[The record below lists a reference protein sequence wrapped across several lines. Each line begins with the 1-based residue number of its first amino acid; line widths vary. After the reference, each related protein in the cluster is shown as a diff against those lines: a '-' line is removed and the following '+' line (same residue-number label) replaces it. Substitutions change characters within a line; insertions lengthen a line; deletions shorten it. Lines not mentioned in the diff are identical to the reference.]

1 MAADDRAPVALVTG
15 ASRGIGKCG
24 ALALARRGF
33 DVIITARTVREGD
46 GRSQPSSSLAADN
59 AMVISGSLETT
70 AAEIE
75 ALGRQCLM
83 IPMDLM
89 DRASVR
95 HVAEEALAAWGR
107 VDVLANVAIYQ
118 GPGTMDRLLDVPLE
132 LAERCLVGDYL
143 HPLLLTQLLLP
154 QMLKRGEGR
163 LVNMLSEAA
172 FTTPPA
178 PAGAGG
184 WGVAY
189 AAAKA
194 AFHRVTDMCHVEFFA
209 AGIWSFSIAP
219 GLTLTESMRASGTD
233 KVLIDA
239 GHAPAPPEVA
249 GEVIGWLGA
258 AEDAGRY
265 SGQMVS
271 SRTLCR
277 ELDLLPG
284 WPPPRQGT
292 GGRGPT

>member
-1 MAADDRAPVALVTG
+1 MSKDAERRVALVTG

-33 DVIITARTVREGD
+33 DVIITARTVHEGD
-46 GRSQPSSSLAADN
+46 GRSQPSSSLAADH
-59 AMVISGSLETT
+59 AVAIAGSLETT

-75 ALGRQCLM
+75 ALDVSCLM

-89 DRASVR
+89 DRDSVR
-95 HVAEEALAAWGR
+95 HVAEEAMARWGR
-107 VDVLANVAIYQ
+107 VDVLCNNAIYQ

-143 HPLLLTQLLLP
+143 HPLLLTQLLLS
-154 QMLKRGEGR
+154 QMIERGEGR

-178 PAGAGG
+178 PAGSGG

-194 AFHRVTDMCHVEFFA
+194 AFHRVTDMCHVEFFGS
-209 AGIWSFSIAP
+209 GIWAFSIAP

-233 KVLIDA
+233 KVLVDA

-249 GEVIGWLGA
+249 GEVIGWLGDDA
-258 AEDAGRY
+258 DAGRF

-271 SRTLCR
+271 SRSLCR
-277 ELDLLPG
+277 ELGLLPG
-284 WPPPRQGT
+284 WPPPRPD
-292 GGRGPT
+292 GGGSA

>member
-1 MAADDRAPVALVTG
+1 VTGQPRVALVTG
-15 ASRGIGKCG
+15 ASRGIGRCG

-33 DVIITARTVREGD
+33 DLIITARTVREGE
-46 GRSQPSSSLAADN
+46 GLAYPSSSKVDDRPVAIA
-59 AMVISGSLETT
+59 GSLETT
-70 AAEIE
+70 AAEVE
-75 ALGRQCLM
+75 ALGRSCLM

-89 DRASVR
+89 DRPSIHR
-95 HVAEEALAAWGR
+95 VAEEALAQWGR
-107 VDVLANVAIYQ
+107 VDVLFNNAIYQ
-118 GPGTMDRLLDVPLE
+118 GPGTMDRLLDLPLE

-154 QMLKRGEGR
+154 PMLERGEGR

-194 AFHRVTDMCHVEFFA
+194 AFHRVTDMCHVEFFD
-209 AGIWSFSIAP
+209 AGVWSFSIAP
-219 GLTLTESMRASGTD
+219 GLTLTESMRASGMD
-233 KVLIDA
+233 QVLIGA

-249 GEVIGWLGA
+249 GEVAAWLGA
-258 AEDAGRY
+258 DPEARRFA
-265 SGQMVS
+265 GQMVS
-271 SRTLCR
+271 SRSLCK
-277 ELDLLPG
+277 ELGLVAG
-284 WPPPRQGT
+284 WPPPREGH
-292 GGRGPT
+292 